1 MTQAIDE
8 PALLRRLRE
17 GQDAAFSELFEQ
29 HAPAVRRLAL
39 GLAKDRT
46 EAEDITAETFFR
58 VLRAVKRGNG
68 PKDNIRAYLL
78 TVARRVSWE
87 WKGAVQ
93 DVPVT
98 DDELTSRAGAAE
110 SNPSRAAEHSLITK
124 AFTSLPE
131 RWRTVLWQTE
141 VEGAK
146 PAVVAP
152 QIGLSPNATAALARR
167 ARLGLRAAY
176 LQAHLATSKSDGGC
190 RSVLE
195 KLGGYTAGSV
205 TGTEADRISAHLT
218 VCARCHATHDELRDV
233 CFSLRANANGIAVA
247 GAAAAA
253 GAGASGASG
262 ASGAATT
269 ASWSGA
275 FKTAFTS
282 AKVKVGIAVASTAA
296 AGVFGFSV
304 GPAMTETASEYFGLV
319 GEQGISQ
326 TTPDNAPSLERGP
339 DNGYPLPDA
348 SRTRDGDSST
358 RDTRRTK
365 DREDRSSQQPAPA
378 TDSTVPSPEP
388 AAALPKPGTPKVDVE
403 AGAKPEARVTPDAPS
418 KAPRDSRKTEPPS
431 RTGAPERSAP
441 PSDTNRP
448 TPATSSPPPNQGQE
462 PGRSA
467 YERCVDDSYSSDT
480 YNAQRNRREVHQFS
494 YADGEG
500 YESYEYYYDNGRY
513 ELYEYYWYDS
523 CP

>member
-39 GLAKDRT
+39 GLAKDRA

-58 VLRAVKRGNG
+58 VLRAVRRGNG

-205 TGTEADRISAHLT
+205 TGAEADRISAHLAA
-218 VCARCHATHDELRDV
+218 CARCHATHDELRDV

-247 GAAAAA
+247 GAAAAT
-253 GAGASGASG
+253 GVGASGTSGG
-262 ASGAATT
+262 ASS
-269 ASWSGA
+269 ASLSGA

-304 GPAMTETASEYFGLV
+304 GPAMTESASEYFGLV

-326 TTPDNAPSLERGP
+326 TTPDNPPSLERGP
-339 DNGYPLPDA
+339 DDGYPFPGV
-348 SRTRDGDSST
+348 S
-358 RDTRRTK
+358 RRTK
-365 DREDRSSQQPAPA
+365 DRDDRPRQPPDTAVEP
-378 TDSTVPSPEP
+378 TTVPSPKP
-388 AAALPKPGTPKVDVE
+388 TSALPQPGTPQVDVA
-403 AGAKPEARVTPDAPS
+403 AGTKRDVAVTSDAPS
-418 KAPRDSRKTEPPS
+418 RAPRGSRTTEPPT

-441 PSDTNRP
+441 PSDRNRP
-448 TPATSSPPPNQGQE
+448 TTSDSTSTAPPSQGPG
-462 PGRSA
+462 PGRSS
-467 YERCVDDSYSSDT
+467 YEMCVDDSYSSDT
-480 YNAQRNRREVHQFS
+480 YNSKRNRREVHQFS
-494 YADGEG
+494 YDDGEG

-513 ELYEYYWYDS
+513 ESYEYYWYDS

>member
-8 PALLRRLRE
+8 PALLRRLRQ

-68 PKDNIRAYLL
+68 PRDNIRAYLL

-87 WKGAVQ
+87 WKGTVQ
-93 DVPVT
+93 DVPVS
-98 DDELTSRAGAAE
+98 DDELTTRAGAAD

-176 LQAHLATSKSDGGC
+176 LQAHLATGKSDVGC

-205 TGTEADRISAHLT
+205 TGAEVKRISAHLADCT
-218 VCARCHATHDELRDV
+218 RCNATHDELRDV

-247 GAAAAA
+247 GVAAAST
-253 GAGASGASG
+253 SGASG
-262 ASGAATT
+262 ASL
-269 ASWSGA
+269 SGA

-282 AKVKVGIAVASTAA
+282 TKVKVGIAVASTAA

-304 GPAMTETASEYFGLV
+304 GPAMTESASAYFGLV

-326 TTPDNAPSLERGP
+326 TVPDNTPSLERGQ
-339 DNGYPLPDA
+339 DDGYALPDV
-348 SRTRDGDSST
+348 SRTRDRESAT
-358 RDTRRTK
+358 RDNDRAGDRASRASQPPPTSEATPSAELPERTTLSTPE
-365 DREDRSSQQPAPA
+365 RPLVERPTGA
-378 TDSTVPSPEP
+378 TTSPEV
-388 AAALPKPGTPKVDVE
+388 T
-403 AGAKPEARVTPDAPS
+403 VTPDAPS
-418 KAPRDSRKTEPPS
+418 RTSSGSRTTEPTSRAGPS
-431 RTGAPERSAP
+431 DRSAP
-441 PSDTNRP
+441 STDRSSP
-448 TPATSSPPPNQGQE
+448 TTTSSSPPSQDAAPSRSSYE
-462 PGRSA
+462 P
-467 YERCVDDSYSSDT
+467 CVNDYYYSDT
-480 YNAQRNRREVHQFS
+480 YNEQRNRREVHEFK
-494 YADGEG
+494 YNDGDG
-500 YESYEYYYDNGRY
+500 YESYEYNYDNG
-513 ELYEYYWYDS
+513 
-523 CP
+523 

>member
-39 GLAKDRT
+39 GLAKDRA

-68 PKDNIRAYLL
+68 PKNNIRAYLL

-87 WKGAVQ
+87 WKGAIQ

-110 SNPSRAAEHSLITK
+110 ANPSRAAEHSLITK

-190 RSVLE
+190 RTVLE

-205 TGTEADRISAHLT
+205 TGAEADRISAHLAA
-218 VCARCHATHDELRDV
+218 CARCHATHDELRDV

-247 GAAAAA
+247 GVAAA
-253 GAGASGASG
+253 GAGASTASGGASS
-262 ASGAATT
+262 ASL
-269 ASWSGA
+269 SGA

-304 GPAMTETASEYFGLV
+304 GPAMTESASEYFGLV
-319 GEQGISQ
+319 GEQGMSQ
-326 TTPDNAPSLERGP
+326 TTPDNSPSLERGP
-339 DNGYPLPDA
+339 DDGYPLPNV
-348 SRTRDGDSST
+348 SRTRDGESST

-365 DREDRSSQQPAPA
+365 DREDGPSQPPDTAAEP
-378 TDSTVPSPEP
+378 TTVPSPKP
-388 AAALPKPGTPKVDVE
+388 TAALPRPGTPQVDV
-403 AGAKPEARVTPDAPS
+403 AADAKPDVGVTPDAPS
-418 KAPRDSRKTEPPS
+418 RTPGGSRKTEPPS
-431 RTGAPERSAP
+431 RTGSPERSAP
-441 PSDTNRP
+441 PSDRNRP
-448 TPATSSPPPNQGQE
+448 TTSTTTSSEPPSQQPG
-462 PGRSA
+462 PGRSP
-467 YERCVDDSYSSDT
+467 YEMCVDDSYSTDT
-480 YNAQRNRREVHQFS
+480 YNSQRDRREVHQFS
-494 YADGEG
+494 YAGGEG
-500 YESYEYYYDNGRY
+500 YESYEYYFDNGRY
-513 ELYEYYWYDS
+513 ESYEYYWYDS